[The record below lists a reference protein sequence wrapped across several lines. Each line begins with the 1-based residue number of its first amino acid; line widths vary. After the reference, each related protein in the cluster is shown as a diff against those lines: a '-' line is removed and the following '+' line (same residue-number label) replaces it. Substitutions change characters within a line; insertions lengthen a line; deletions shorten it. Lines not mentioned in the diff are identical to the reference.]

1 MNLLNL
7 DWEIILI
14 ILKQYNDYKYC
25 IQLLVTCKQLYN
37 NELLMKEIK
46 DHFTEC
52 RVNEDGDQH
61 WYFNGKHHRE
71 DDKPAIILSNGTKVW
86 YFNGKRHRESDK
98 PAVIFISG
106 SQHWYFNGKY
116 HRDNDKPAIIDRD
129 GYKEWLFNGK
139 THRENGP
146 AIIHP
151 DGYKYWYLNDI
162 PYTEV
167 EYWEEIKKIN
177 EKID

>member
-1 MNLLNL
+1 MNLLDL
-7 DWEIILI
+7 PWELILI

-25 IQLLVTCKQLYN
+25 IRLLVTCKQLYN

-46 DHFTEC
+46 NHFTEYI
-52 RVNEDGDQH
+52 VNKYGNQS

-71 DDKPAIILSNGTKVW
+71 GDKPA
-86 YFNGKRHRESDK
+86 F
-98 PAVIFISG
+98 
-106 SQHWYFNGKY
+106 
-116 HRDNDKPAIIDRD
+116 IDRD